1 MKVEIYFKIPDGEEC
16 DRTFKYLQEHP
27 KDIWDYEE
35 HVKHVF
41 QENYDKLLTRFHTKG
56 FEPNFT
62 AHWTNDDVLKTQVTR
77 LKFNIIQ
84 YKVTLREGVTDPR
97 ILVDILRRCKCV
109 QEGVVGGN
117 WRIKAWY
124 KGENEDE
131 WTADTDN
138 DDQVDYQTEL
148 QDTIQDLEMTH
159 SSVKIQT
166 LLYRLKKMTS

>member
-35 HVKHVF
+35 RVKHVF
-41 QENYDKLLTRFHTKG
+41 QENYDKRFALFHTKG

-62 AHWTNDDVLKTQVTR
+62 AHWTNDDVLETRVTR

-84 YKVTLREGVTDPR
+84 YKVTLREGATDPR

-117 WRIKAWY
+117 WTIHAWY
-124 KGENEDE
+124 RE
-131 WTADTDN
+131 WTADPGN
-138 DDQVDYQTEL
+138 DGQLYYQTNAGLNDILDSNRTYDKVLHLSDLLVRL
-148 QDTIQDLEMTH
+148 QDLG
-159 SSVKIQT
+159 SVI
-166 LLYRLKKMTS
+166 